1 MKKNVFIIA
10 VLAICAMVFAACGG
24 NDGATPV
31 ATPTPAPQQEQAP
44 ATGEETADAGQEA
57 TPEADAFS
65 TSEIVV
71 VVPAAAQ
78 GWIAAVH
85 FFADIKG
92 SELLAEGLGGF
103 RVLASQN
110 VAEQAGQL
118 EELISQNVDVIVL
131 FPHSDELDFAA
142 QAVVDAN
149 IPLFVFN
156 RNVNVDFNSRLLGSN
171 DLIGRESANKIAEV
185 IGGEGVVAYISV
197 PAVGSTNVDRLTPF
211 HEVMATFP
219 GIELVTMT
227 TTAISMEEALTVTT
241 DMLTANPHIDAIFTI
256 DDQLSMGALQAIRE
270 AGRTDIQAMNGAGGM
285 QLYFQ
290 EILDEQDIYLFT
302 ATFSPTMIM
311 DTIDLAVDYLRGRR
325 DFPNITIIPPEI
337 VTRNNAQNFIVADSP
352 W

>member
-1 MKKNVFIIA
+1 MKKFLLAAALSVVALFA
-10 VLAICAMVFAACGG
+10 VACGG
-24 NDGATPV
+24 DNG
-31 ATPTPAPQQEQAP
+31 
-44 ATGEETADAGQEA
+44 TAGGGGGFED
-57 TPEADAFS
+57 
-65 TSEIVV
+65 SEIVV

-92 SELLAEGLGGF
+92 QELLDEGLGGF

-110 VAEQAGQL
+110 IAEQAGQL
-118 EELISQNVDVIVL
+118 DELISQNTDVIVL

-142 QAVVDAN
+142 QAVIDAN
-149 IPLFVFN
+149 IPMFVFN

-171 DLIGRESANKIAEV
+171 YYIGRRSAETIADV
-185 IGGEGVVAYISV
+185 IGGEGIVAYISV

-211 HEVMATFP
+211 HDVMSTFP

-270 AGRTDIQAMNGAGGM
+270 AGRTDIRVMNGAGGM
-285 QLYFQ
+285 QAYFE
-290 EILDEQDIYLFT
+290 EIMNEQDIYLFT

-311 DTIDLAVDYLRGRR
+311 DTIDLAVEYLRGRR
-325 DFPNITIIPPEI
+325 EFPELTIIPPEI
-337 VTRNNAQNFIVADSP
+337 VTRDNASNFIVPNSP

>member
-1 MKKNVFIIA
+1 VKKKFISIIA
-10 VLAICAMVFAACGG
+10 IVLVGLFVAGCGG
-24 NDGATPV
+24 NGASNPN
-31 ATPTPAPQQEQAP
+31 PTSGGSSGGFEN
-44 ATGEETADAGQEA
+44 
-57 TPEADAFS
+57 
-65 TSEIVV
+65 SEIVV

-85 FFADIKG
+85 FFAERRG
-92 SELLAEGLGGF
+92 QELLAEGLGGF
-103 RVLASQN
+103 RILASQN

-118 EELISQNVDVIVL
+118 DELISQNVDVIVL

-171 DLIGRESANKIAEV
+171 DLIGRESANTIADI

-211 HEVMATFP
+211 HDVMAGFP

-241 DMLTANPHIDAIFTI
+241 DMLTANPRIDAIFTI

-270 AGRTDIQAMNGAGGM
+270 AQRTDVQVMNGAGGM
-285 QLYFQ
+285 QAYFD
-290 EILDEQDIYLFT
+290 EIATERDIYLFT
-302 ATFSPTMIM
+302 ATFSPTMIA
-311 DTIDLAVDYLRGRR
+311 DTIDLAVEYLRGRT
-325 DFPNITIIPPEI
+325 DFPTITIIPPEI
-337 VTRNNAQNFIVADSP
+337 VTRDNVSNFIVPDSP

>member
-1 MKKNVFIIA
+1 MKKFIFLVA
-10 VLAICAMVFAACGG
+10 VLMMAALVVGCGDNG
-24 NDGATPV
+24 DT
-31 ATPTPAPQQEQAP
+31 TT
-44 ATGEETADAGQEA
+44 TSGEAG
-57 TPEADAFS
+57 DAFS
-65 TSEIVV
+65 NSEIVV

-85 FFADIKG
+85 FFAEMRAD
-92 SELLAEGLGGF
+92 ELRAEGIGGI
-103 RVLASQN
+103 RTIASMN

-118 EELISQNVDVIVL
+118 AELIDQNVDVIVL

-142 QAVVDAN
+142 EDVIQAG
-149 IPLFVFN
+149 IPMFVFN

-171 DLIGRESANKIAEV
+171 YYIGRRSAEKIAEV

-211 HEVMATFP
+211 HDVMATFP
-219 GIELVTMT
+219 NIELVTMT
-227 TTAISMEEALTVTT
+227 TTAISMEEALSVTT

-270 AGRTDIQAMNGAGGM
+270 SGRTDIQVMNGAGGM
-285 QLYFQ
+285 QAYFD
-290 EILDEQDIYLFT
+290 EILNEQDIYLFT

-325 DFPNITIIPPEI
+325 DFPTITIIPPEI
-337 VTRNNAQNFIVADSP
+337 VTRDNAQDFIVPNSP